1 MRIGIILTT
10 DSRSKS
16 YIQKLLQNKIQI
28 DQIILMNDKNPMK
41 DFTNACVLQSKNQG
55 FDISQSVVETLNE
68 NKIKYK
74 EFDFNDIN
82 DSRLIEYI
90 KGINVDFCI
99 FTGGGILKDEILT
112 CGPKFVHFHPGFVPD
127 YRGSTCFYY
136 SIINQNNCGVTAYIM
151 NKNLDTGDIIHQRI
165 FPKPTHKFVDDVYDA
180 YIRSET
186 LIDVLKNDY
195 LKKSQFKKQDESS
208 GNTYFIIHP
217 VLKHIAILDCIN

>member
-1 MRIGIILTT
+1 
-10 DSRSKS
+10 
-16 YIQKLLQNKIQI
+16 
-28 DQIILMNDKNPMK
+28 MK

-99 FTGGGILKDEILT
+99 FTGGGVLKDEILT

>member
-28 DQIILMNDKNPMK
+28 DEIILMNDKNPMK

-127 YRGSTCFYY
+127 YRGSTCF
-136 SIINQNNCGVTAYIM
+136 CHR
-151 NKNLDTGDIIHQRI
+151 IHN
-165 FPKPTHKFVDDVYDA
+165 
-180 YIRSET
+180 E
-186 LIDVLKNDY
+186 
-195 LKKSQFKKQDESS
+195 
-208 GNTYFIIHP
+208 
-217 VLKHIAILDCIN
+217 